1 MKRTI
6 HLGALALL
14 LSLLGCVKPEPVMF
28 RVSLGMP
35 DKQLME
41 ALGPPVSIAE
51 DAQGKIL
58 HYQTWTNNMHGN
70 PSHRYDWHVHV
81 VDGKVVA
88 FDMDGIWVSP
98 GPAPAPAV
106 PKS

>member
-1 MKRTI
+1 MKYPIR
-6 HLGALALL
+6 LAALAML
-14 LSLLGCVKPEPVMF
+14 LSLLGCTKPEPVMF
-28 RVSLGMP
+28 RVSLGMA

-41 ALGPPVSIAE
+41 ALGPPVSVNE

-70 PSHRYDWHVHV
+70 PSHRYDCHVHV